1 MKNHAFT
8 LIELLV
14 VVLII
19 GILSA
24 IALPQYQ
31 KAVTKARYVQLK
43 AVATAIAEAQE
54 VYYLANGKYAT
65 RFDELDV
72 NTPAFTEETTSD
84 TGSSRSFDWGKC
96 DISDGQYGAYVGC
109 GFENSTLGYFIWLK
123 HSTSEPD
130 SRRCRAGNDDLS
142 SLENQ
147 ICKSETGKATG
158 TPDGGGA
165 MYWFY

>member
-1 MKNHAFT
+1 MKNRAFT

-19 GILSA
+19 GILAA

-31 KAVTKARYVQLK
+31 KAVMKARYVQLK
-43 AVATAIAEAQE
+43 TMATAIANAQE
-54 VYYLANGKYAT
+54 VYYLANDKYSV

-72 NTPAFTEETTSD
+72 NTPAFSESASSAAKEVRTFPW
-84 TGSSRSFDWGKC
+84 GSC
-96 DISDGQYGAYVGC
+96 TINDGQYGAYVSC
-109 GFENSTLGYFIWLK
+109 GFKNYTLGYFIWLK
-123 HSTSEPD
+123 HSTSQPD

-147 ICKSETGKATG
+147 ICKNETGKASG
-158 TPDGGGA
+158 SSDGGGS
-165 MYWFY
+165 MYWYY